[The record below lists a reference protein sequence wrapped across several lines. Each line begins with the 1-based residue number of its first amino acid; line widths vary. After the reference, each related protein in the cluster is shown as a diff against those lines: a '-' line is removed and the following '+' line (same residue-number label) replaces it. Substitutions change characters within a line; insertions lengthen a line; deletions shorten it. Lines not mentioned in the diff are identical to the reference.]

1 MSSPSP
7 SAGAQANPARALAAR
22 VLNRVLFE
30 GAYAAPALDT
40 ALERGKL
47 PARDAGLATHLVYG
61 TLRYHPALERVL
73 SPMLSEKTPPKAR
86 VLLLMGTFEKFYL
99 ETPEHA
105 VVNEYVELAKVE
117 LGKLSGVVNAV
128 LRRVPRPEDP
138 YALPESLKL
147 EFEAVYAEQ
156 ADPVMKALLE
166 PSPLWLWAS
175 NQGVKLLEAED
186 AVLDHPIGEVYQA
199 SLGMSLRSSRA
210 YKEGQVQPINP
221 ASLAV
226 VSSLGDVQNQRVLD
240 LAGGNGIKASF
251 LARAGAKVT
260 SVDLDA
266 RKHDSARKNLERLGL
281 EVEFVVQDL
290 AAKVES
296 KLEPAPFVLLD
307 APCSGTGTLRGHPEI
322 KLRFEKVV
330 LEELVKLQ
338 ALMLENAAPLVE
350 PGGLMLYS
358 VCSVVRSEGVG
369 QVRAF
374 LERHPEFTSEDFESS
389 VPVARAEVG
398 VYTVPLEGLDGFYI
412 AHLRRRTEA

>member
-1 MSSPSP
+1 MTAS
-7 SAGAQANPARALAAR
+7 ANPARALAAR

-47 PARDAGLATHLVYG
+47 PLRDAGLATHLVYG
-61 TLRYHPALERVL
+61 TLRYYVALEWVL

-86 VLLLMGTFEKFYL
+86 VLLLLGAFEKFYL

-117 LGKLSGVVNAV
+117 LGGLSGVVNAV
-128 LRRVPRPEDP
+128 LRRISRPEDP

-147 EFEAVYAEQ
+147 EFEAVYGEQ
-156 ADPVMKALLE
+156 ADPVMRALLE
-166 PSPLWLWAS
+166 PSPLWLWCS
-175 NQGVKLLEAED
+175 DQGVRLLEQEGALLEK
-186 AVLDHPIGEVYQA
+186 PIGEVYQVT
-199 SLGMSLRSSRA
+199 LGLSLRSSEA
-210 YKEGQVQPINP
+210 YRKGQVQPINP

-226 VSSLGDVQNQRVLD
+226 VSSLGNVQNQRVLD

-251 LARAGAKVT
+251 LARAGAFVT

-266 RKHDSARKNLERLGL
+266 RKHEAARKNLERLGL

-290 AAKVES
+290 AGNTKSE
-296 KLEPAPFVLLD
+296 LMPAPFVLLD

-322 KLRFEKVV
+322 KLRFEKVA
-330 LEELVKLQ
+330 LEELVTLQ
-338 ALMLENAAPLVE
+338 ARMLENAASLVE
-350 PGGLMLYS
+350 PGGLLLYS

-374 LERHPEFTSEDFESS
+374 LERHLEFTPENLELN

-412 AHLRRRTEA
+412 ARLRRSIH

>member
-1 MSSPSP
+1 MSSPT
-7 SAGAQANPARALAAR
+7 NPARALAAR

-47 PARDAGLATHLVYG
+47 PPRDAGLATHLVYG

-73 SPMLSEKTPPKAR
+73 APMLSEKTPPKAR
-86 VLLLMGTFEKFYL
+86 VLLLMGAFEKFYL

-147 EFEAVYAEQ
+147 EFEAVYGEQ
-156 ADPVMKALLE
+156 ADSVMRALLE
-166 PSPLWLWAS
+166 PSPLWLWS
-175 NQGVKLLEAED
+175 SDGGVKLLEEEGALLEK
-186 AVLDHPIGEVYQA
+186 PIGEVYQA
-199 SLGMSLRSSRA
+199 TLGMSLRSSEA
-210 YKEGQVQPINP
+210 YKRGQVQPINP

-226 VSSLGDVQNQRVLD
+226 VLSLGNLQNQRVLD

-266 RKHDSARKNLERLGL
+266 RKHQAARKNLERLGL

-290 AAKVES
+290 AQPDSIGEVES
-296 KLEPAPFVLLD
+296 GLVPAPFVLLD

-322 KLRFEKVV
+322 KLRFAGVK
-330 LEELVKLQ
+330 LEELVSLQ
-338 ALMLENAAPLVE
+338 ARMLENAASLVE
-350 PGGLMLYS
+350 PGGLLLYS
-358 VCSVVRSEGVG
+358 VCSVVRAEGVG
-369 QVRAF
+369 QVRGF
-374 LERHPEFTSEDFESS
+374 LEHHPEFTPEDFESS

-398 VYTVPLEGLDGFYI
+398 VYTVPLGGLDGFYI
-412 AHLRRRTEA
+412 ARLRRRSEP

>member
-61 TLRYHPALERVL
+61 TLRFHPALERTL
-73 SPMLSEKTPPKAR
+73 NPMLSEKTPPKAR
-86 VLLLMGTFEKFYL
+86 VLLLMGAFEKFYL

-128 LRRVPRPEDP
+128 LRRVPKPEDP

-147 EFEAVYAEQ
+147 EFEAVYGEE
-156 ADPVMKALLE
+156 ADPVMKSLLE
-166 PSPLWLWAS
+166 PSPLWLWCS
-175 NQGVKLLEAED
+175 DEGVKLLEDEGALLEK
-186 AVLDHPIGEVYQA
+186 PIGEVYQA
-199 SLGMSLRSSRA
+199 TLGMSLRSSEA
-210 YKEGQVQPINP
+210 YKRGQVQPINP

-226 VSSLGDVQNQRVLD
+226 VSSLGEVRNQKVLD
-240 LAGGNGIKASF
+240 LAGGNGIKAGF
-251 LARAGAKVT
+251 LARAGAQIT
-260 SVDLDA
+260 SVDLDP
-266 RKHDSARKNLERLGL
+266 RKHEAARKNLERLGL
-281 EVEFVVQDL
+281 EVEFAVQDL
-290 AAKVES
+290 AGNVES
-296 KLEPAPFVLLD
+296 GLVPAPYVLLD

-322 KLRFEKVV
+322 KLRFENAK
-330 LEELVKLQ
+330 LEELVALQ
-338 ALMLENAAPLVE
+338 ARMLENAALLVE
-350 PGGLMLYS
+350 PSGLLVYS
-358 VCSVVRSEGVG
+358 VCSVVRSEGVQ
-369 QVRAF
+369 QVRTF
-374 LERHPEFTSEDFESS
+374 LERHPEFVPEAFEPS
-389 VPVARAEVG
+389 VPVTRAEVG

-412 AHLRRRTEA
+412 ARLRRRSET

>member
-1 MSSPSP
+1 MTAS
-7 SAGAQANPARALAAR
+7 ANPARALAAR

-47 PARDAGLATHLVYG
+47 PPRDAGLATHLVYG

-73 SPMLSEKTPPKAR
+73 GPMLSEKTPPKAR
-86 VLLLMGTFEKFYL
+86 VLLLMGAFEKFYL

-128 LRRVPRPEDP
+128 LRRISRPEDP

-147 EFEAVYAEQ
+147 EFEAVYREQ
-156 ADPVMKALLE
+156 ADPVMRALLE

-175 NQGVKLLEAED
+175 DEGVKLLEEEGALLEK
-186 AVLDHPIGEVYQA
+186 PIGEVYPA
-199 SLGMSLRSSRA
+199 TLSTSLRSSEA
-210 YKEGQVQPINP
+210 YRKGQVQPINP

-226 VSSLGDVQNQRVLD
+226 VSSLGNLQNQRVLD

-251 LARAGAKVT
+251 LARAGAFVT

-266 RKHDSARKNLERLGL
+266 RKHQAARKNLERLGL
-281 EVEFVVQDL
+281 EVGFVVQDL
-290 AAKVES
+290 VGEAES

-322 KLRFEKVV
+322 KLRFENSK
-330 LEELVKLQ
+330 LEQLVGLQ
-338 ALMLENAAPLVE
+338 ARMLENAALLVK
-350 PGGLMLYS
+350 PGGLLVYS
-358 VCSVVRSEGVG
+358 VCSVVRSEGVN
-369 QVRAF
+369 QVRTF
-374 LERHPEFTSEDFESS
+374 LERHPEFTPEEFESG

-398 VYTVPLEGLDGFYI
+398 VYTVALEGLDGFYI
-412 AHLRRRTEA
+412 AHLRRRTEI